1 MLQERRNVILDKIMR
16 VGMVKIADL
25 ALEFDVSIE
34 TIRRDLE
41 YLEKHGYVKRVYGP
55 RSIQLRR

>member
-41 YLEKHGYVKRVYGP
+41 YLEKHG
-55 RSIQLRR
+55 